1 MQVGK
6 SFCFFFQN
14 EALPFAALALGVSSL
29 RIQHVIA
36 GAPTGG
42 AETFSTDAILALA
55 AQGVQQHVVCRP
67 HPIPLRRFADAGI
80 AVTPLSFNQLT
91 RFTGAPGRIR
101 RLAQDFKA
109 DAVHAWMGRAASFV
123 PANMP
128 CPVIGWFGGYYDL
141 KYYRTSDNYIAIT
154 PDMRRYLIEAGA
166 PADRVFLC
174 HTFGTLPDSPPVPRQ
189 TLNTPDDAL
198 ALLILSRMHQKKGI
212 DTALQ
217 AMRSLPTAVL
227 WLAGDGP
234 ELETYRALAGTLG
247 VASQVRFLGW
257 RTERKSL
264 LEACDICLL
273 PSRYEPFG
281 TVIPEAWSM
290 RRPLITTPADG
301 ARQFVQD
308 GENGLIFP
316 IDDAAA
322 LAGAVQQLAG
332 DKALAAR
339 LAQNGY
345 DTYMR
350 LFSQDVVIRGLQD
363 IYAQVATTSRCS

>member
-1 MQVGK
+1 MGR
-6 SFCFFFQN
+6 SFCFFFQK
-14 EALPFAALALGVSSL
+14 EALSCLPRRFPTV
-29 RIQHVIA
+29 RILHVIA

-42 AETFSTDAILALA
+42 AETFSADAILALA
-55 AQGVQQHVVCRP
+55 AQGVQQHVICRP
-67 HPIPLRRFADAGI
+67 HPIPLGRFAEAGI
-80 AVTPLSFNQLT
+80 PVTPLSFSQFT
-91 RFTGAPGRIR
+91 RFTGAPGKIR
-101 RLAQDFKA
+101 RLAQEFNA

-128 CPVIGWFGGYYDL
+128 CPVIGWFGGYYAL

-174 HTFGTLPDSPPVPRQ
+174 HTFGTLPDSPPVSRRS
-189 TLNTPDDAL
+189 LDTPDDAL

-290 RRPLITTPADG
+290 RKPLITTPADG
-301 ARQFVQD
+301 ARQFVTH

-316 IDDAAA
+316 IGDADA
-322 LAGAVQQLAG
+322 LAGAVTRLAG
-332 DKALAAR
+332 DQSLADR
-339 LAQNGY
+339 LAGNGY
-345 DTYMR
+345 DTYKR
-350 LFSQDVVIRGLQD
+350 LFSQDVVIRRLQD
-363 IYAQVATTSRCS
+363 IYAQVVSGGSRS